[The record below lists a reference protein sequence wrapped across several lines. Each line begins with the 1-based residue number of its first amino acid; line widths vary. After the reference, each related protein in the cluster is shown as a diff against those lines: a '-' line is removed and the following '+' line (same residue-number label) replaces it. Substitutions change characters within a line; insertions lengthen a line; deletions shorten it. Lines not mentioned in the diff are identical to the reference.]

1 MPQLPLTKGDIE
13 GLETHE
19 LASNL
24 RTLQEIEADKIY
36 RTLFYQ
42 CAPSVIRE
50 RFIKASIQLHQKIST
65 QELVLYYNVIKTV
78 NDVEALEVACRWRK
92 KMSLLTLKF
101 RLMVFLA
108 ETLPENQRFFIN
120 ERTNFTRCLWY
131 TSLHLVRTMY
141 KLCKGFYLLTRLP
154 SCIQ

>member
-1 MPQLPLTKGDIE
+1 MGTQK
-13 GLETHE
+13 

-42 CAPSVIRE
+42 GAPDVIRE
-50 RFIKASIQLHQKIST
+50 RFIEASNQLHQKISA
-65 QELVLYYNVIKTV
+65 QELALYYGVIKTV

-101 RLMVFLA
+101 RLMVYLG
-108 ETLPENQRFFIN
+108 ETLPENQHFFIN
-120 ERTNFTRCLWY
+120 ERTSFIRALCY
-131 TSLHLVRTMY
+131 TAVSLVRTMY
-141 KLCKGFYLLTRLP
+141 KLCRGFYLLTRLH
-154 SCIQ
+154 SCIR